1 LLNLGDVAMLQVA
14 VERFAELW
22 PGAAIRVLTESPERL
37 ARHCPAALPLD
48 AEGRRIWFE
57 DHPLTHTLH
66 RALPDRV
73 STWLGDHE
81 LALRRR
87 SPGSIE
93 RLVRFRTRVR
103 RASTRP
109 LDEFLE
115 SLAEA
120 DLVVSTGAGAFN
132 DHFATRALEILDLL
146 ELAKRHGAATAL
158 LGHGFGPLTSARL
171 LRRARDVLPTL
182 DLITLRERAAG
193 EPLLAALGV
202 PADQMLTTGDD
213 AVELGYRARSDRAG
227 TCVGLNLRLARY
239 SHVDPRSAE
248 VAGAVVME
256 AAERHGVEPLSISIS
271 QHPAERDADVVAGV
285 LDAAVDSGPDTALGV
300 AERIGRC
307 RVVVTGSYHAA
318 VFALAQGIPAVGLTQ
333 SAYYDVKFEGLR
345 DQFDGLLGVVSLAG
359 ADLAPHLSR
368 AIDEAWQSAD
378 DVRPRLLE
386 AARRQVEEGKAAYR
400 RLQEIETRRSLPF
413 NLGDS
418 ASPRWDERAE
428 AAVELLAANLDSISR
443 DHDVG
448 LRIADFGAGNQRLR
462 RVLADRFPQ
471 PHTYA
476 AFDLHPQAED
486 VRRLDVTNRL
496 PEEPFDVVFCL
507 GLLEYVKPLESFLA
521 SLRERYA
528 AQVLSYT
535 IFDAPHP
542 LTSSQRRERGW
553 LTDYTRS
560 AFERIAEDSG
570 FRVCAFR
577 VTNQER
583 TGVWLLMP
591 R

>member
-1 LLNLGDVAMLQVA
+1 
-14 VERFAELW
+14 
-22 PGAAIRVLTESPERL
+22 
-37 ARHCPAALPLD
+37 
-48 AEGRRIWFE
+48 
-57 DHPLTHTLH
+57 
-66 RALPDRV
+66 V
-73 STWLGDHE
+73 SRWLGDYE
-81 LALRRR
+81 RALRRR

-93 RLVRFRTRVR
+93 RLARFRTRVR
-103 RASTRP
+103 RANTRP

-158 LGHGFGPLTSARL
+158 LGHGFGPLTDARL
-171 LRRARDVLPTL
+171 LQRARDVLPTL
-182 DLITLRERAAG
+182 DLITLRERVAG

-202 PADQMLTTGDD
+202 PGDRMLTTGDD
-213 AVELGYRARSDRAG
+213 AVELGYRARTDRAG
-227 TCVGLNLRLARY
+227 TGLGFNLRLARY
-239 SHVDPRSAE
+239 SHIDPRCAE
-248 VAGAVVME
+248 IAGAVVMD
-256 AAERHGVEPLSISIS
+256 AAERHGAEPLSISIS

-285 LDAAVDSGPDTALGV
+285 LDAAVDPGPDTALGV

-318 VFALAQGIPAVGLTQ
+318 VFALAQGIPAVGVTQ

-345 DQFDGLLGVVSLAG
+345 DQFDGLLGVVSLAD
-359 ADLAPHLSR
+359 ADFAHHLSR
-368 AIDEAWQSAD
+368 AIDDAWRGAD
-378 DVRPRLLE
+378 DLRPRLLE
-386 AARRQVEEGKAAYR
+386 AARRQIGEGKGAYR
-400 RLQEIETRRSLPF
+400 RLQQIEILRGLPF

-428 AAVELLAANLDSISR
+428 AAVGLLAAHVGSIGR
-443 DHDVG
+443 DHDD

-462 RVLADRFPQ
+462 RVLAERLPQ

-496 PEEPFDVVFCL
+496 PDEAFDVVFCL
-507 GLLEYVKPLESFLA
+507 GLLEYVEPLAPFLA
-521 SLRERYA
+521 SLRGRYA

-535 IFDAPHP
+535 IFDAPDP

-553 LTDYTRS
+553 QTDYTRS
-560 AFERIAEDSG
+560 AFERMAEDSG
-570 FRVCAFR
+570 FHVCDFR
-577 VTNQER
+577 LTNQGR
-583 TGVWLLMP
+583 TGVWLL
-591 R
+591 RSR

>member
-1 LLNLGDVAMLQVA
+1 MLQVA

-22 PGAAIRVLTESPERL
+22 PGAVIRVLTESPERL

-66 RALPDRV
+66 RALPDRA
-73 STWLGDHE
+73 STWLGEHE
-81 LALRRR
+81 VALRRR

-115 SLAEA
+115 ALAEA

-146 ELAKRHGAATAL
+146 ELAKRQGAATAL
-158 LGHGFGPLTSARL
+158 LGHGFGPLTNETL

-202 PADQMLTTGDD
+202 PADRMLTTGDD
-213 AVELGYRARSDRAG
+213 AVELGYRARTNRPG
-227 TCVGLNLRLARY
+227 TCVGFNLRLARY
-239 SHVDPRSAE
+239 SHVDPRCAE
-248 VAGAVVME
+248 VAGAVVVE
-256 AAERHGVEPLSISIS
+256 AAERRGVEPLSISIS

-285 LDAAVDSGPDTALGV
+285 LDAPVDPGPDTALGI

-345 DQFDGLLGVVSLAG
+345 DQFDGLS
-359 ADLAPHLSR
+359 S
-368 AIDEAWQSAD
+368 ESC
-378 DVRPRLLE
+378 
-386 AARRQVEEGKAAYR
+386 
-400 RLQEIETRRSLPF
+400 
-413 NLGDS
+413 
-418 ASPRWDERAE
+418 RW
-428 AAVELLAANLDSISR
+428 
-443 DHDVG
+443 
-448 LRIADFGAGNQRLR
+448 
-462 RVLADRFPQ
+462 
-471 PHTYA
+471 
-476 AFDLHPQAED
+476 
-486 VRRLDVTNRL
+486 
-496 PEEPFDVVFCL
+496 
-507 GLLEYVKPLESFLA
+507 
-521 SLRERYA
+521 
-528 AQVLSYT
+528 
-535 IFDAPHP
+535 
-542 LTSSQRRERGW
+542 
-553 LTDYTRS
+553 
-560 AFERIAEDSG
+560 
-570 FRVCAFR
+570 
-577 VTNQER
+577 R
-583 TGVWLLMP
+583 TP
-591 R
+591 T